1 MFQQVRLTLYES
13 ASSWPGLSI
22 PQNGGNFVTLAVLVL
37 SLSVGCSNGSEEG
50 AGAGLSD
57 EPMVEV
63 ILGDSER
70 GASDGIGAA
79 ARFQGVTAMCALPN
93 DRIALSDTFGGTI
106 RLLDL
111 RTSEALSTG
120 RW

>member
-1 MFQQVRLTLYES
+1 MFHQVRLTLSAS

-22 PQNGGNFVTLAVLVL
+22 PQKGGNFATLAVLVL

-50 AGAGLSD
+50 AGAELSD

-70 GASDGIGAA
+70 GSSDGIGAA
-79 ARFQGVTAMCALPN
+79 ARGSKVSQPCARSRMTASP
-93 DRIALSDTFGGTI
+93 
-106 RLLDL
+106 
-111 RTSEALSTG
+111 
-120 RW
+120 